1 MTVEHLAYLLMALQ
15 VADGLTT
22 YLALKK
28 GAAEGNPIMR
38 KLFEKI
44 GMVPA
49 LIITKGALMAIVWHW
64 RDVLGALWLAVF
76 CAVYLAVA
84 VNNVRVARRQRTA
97 AGVKVHHED

>member
-1 MTVEHLAYLLMALQ
+1 MTIEHLAYLLMALQ

-28 GAAEGNPIMR
+28 GAAEGNPVMR

-49 LIITKGALMAIVWHW
+49 LVITKGALMVGAWYW
-64 RDVLGALWLAVF
+64 RDALGLLELGLL
-76 CAVYLAVA
+76 CAGYLAVA
-84 VNNVRVARRQRTA
+84 INNILVIRKQSDR
-97 AGVKVHHED
+97 K

>member
-1 MTVEHLAYLLMALQ
+1 MTIEHLAYLLMALQ

-49 LIITKGALMAIVWHW
+49 LIITKGALMVGAWYW
-64 RDVLGALWLAVF
+64 RDAIGMLGLGLL
-76 CAVYLAVA
+76 CAGYLLVA
-84 VNNVRVARRQRTA
+84 VNNVRVMRRQSR
-97 AGVKVHHED
+97 GR